1 MPKSPAVEQKNL
13 ARTALIED
21 AGIKNVGN
29 FIGVT
34 ELDKGLATFLFEN
47 NQKGYVGWRWSVT
60 VFQDKKNQP
69 ATVSE
74 IVLLPGDDS
83 LIAPDWVPWS
93 ERLSDYKALQIELE
107 RQAALEAEEESD
119 EDTVEGS
126 VEDSVGD
133 TDEDSNESDS
143 ADDALIPD
151 DSSNKEDSAEAE
163 EADLAVSNLEEG
175 EDSENDSEDTGR
187 KPPRFLRRRKGLKIK
202 KARGQGKNPKD

>member
-21 AGIKNVGN
+21 AGLKNVGN

-119 EDTVEGS
+119 EDS
-126 VEDSVGD
+126 
-133 TDEDSNESDS
+133 DEDSNETDS
-143 ADDALIPD
+143 SEDTVIADDL
-151 DSSNKEDSAEAE
+151 SNQEDSTEAE

-175 EDSENDSEDTGR
+175 EDSENNSEDTGR